1 MGFLKPDQP
10 ELPALPSVADL
21 TAAQEEANRF
31 TQFSPYGN
39 MLFGSVDDDGA
50 FNQAAT
56 DNAIFIQETPF
67 QSIRREGE
75 EALSQ
80 QLIGQAANQFGNIY
94 GPDSTVPNID
104 RATLP
109 AAQFGV
115 DFNAVPA
122 QQTTIS
128 GAPDVTAQIN
138 TASLPGRVTT
148 IDATPSYA
156 GQVQNFVAP
165 QSAIDQTGLADRQSS
180 VDVSPSYTS
189 SLNTSDLSALP
200 TDFASFRTG
209 IEQDVFNRELGLL
222 NPEMSRQTET
232 LRQNLQNRG
241 IPIGSAA
248 YNDAVDRLERSQGE
262 QLGRLA
268 QQARITGGQE
278 ASRQFGMQ
286 STARGQQFG
295 ERQAQAGLANQVG
308 QQQLADAFSR
318 ANLANQQRQADFG
331 ERAAAA
337 QFGLNAQQQ
346 NFGQQA
352 QQAALQNQTQAQILN
367 DAFTRAALANQQR
380 QSAFGEQAAGAQFQN
395 AAQGQ
400 AFGQAAQNLALAN
413 AGRQQGIADQL
424 LAADQANRA
433 RQQELAERQNLRGQS
448 LAEFSALLGGPGY
461 QAGAFQAPAPANV
474 LGAQSLAN
482 QQALAGFNAQQNQ
495 ANAGLSGL
503 FGLGA
508 AGLTGGLPL
517 LRT

>member
-1 MGFLKPDQP
+1 MGFLKPDTPQ
-10 ELPALPSVADL
+10 LPAMPSVGEL
-21 TAAQEEANRF
+21 TAAQEDANQF
-31 TQFSPYGN
+31 TQFSPQGN
-39 MLFGSVDDDGA
+39 LLFGTVGSGGE
-50 FNQAAT
+50 FIQEPT
-56 DNAIFIQETPF
+56 EEAIFIQETPF
-67 QSIRREGE
+67 QSERRAGE
-75 EALSQ
+75 EALSRD
-80 QLIGQAANQFGNIY
+80 LISQAQTQFGDIY
-94 GPDSTVPNID
+94 GPNASTPKLDSP
-104 RATLP
+104 ALP

-122 QQTTIS
+122 QQTSIS
-128 GAPDVTAQIN
+128 GVPDLAQSIN
-138 TASLPGRVTT
+138 MQSLPGR
-148 IDATPSYA
+148 
-156 GQVQNFVAP
+156 
-165 QSAIDQTGLADRQSS
+165 QSN
-180 VDVSPSYTS
+180 VDVTPSYTS
-189 SLNTSDLSALP
+189 ALNTGDLASLP
-200 TDFASFRTG
+200 TDFSSFRTG

-232 LRQNLQNRG
+232 LQQNLQNRG
-241 IPIGSAA
+241 LPVGSAA
-248 YNDAVDRLERSQGE
+248 YNEAVDRLERSQGE

-308 QQQLADAFSR
+308 QQQLADAFAK
-318 ANLANQQRQADFG
+318 ANLGNQQRSA
-331 ERAAAA
+331 
-337 QFGLNAQQQ
+337 
-346 NFGQQA
+346 
-352 QQAALQNQTQAQILN
+352 
-367 DAFTRAALANQQR
+367 
-380 QSAFGEQAAGAQFQN
+380 AFGEQAAGAQFQN

-400 AFGQAAQNLALAN
+400 AFGQAGTNLSLAN

-424 LAADQANRA
+424 LTADQANRA
-433 RQQELAERQNLRGQS
+433 RQQELAERQNIRSQS

-461 QAGAFQAPAPANV
+461 QAGSFSMPAPVNV

-482 QQALAGFNAQQNQ
+482 QNALAGFNAQTNQ